1 MSAVKKSKGFLVKFE
16 NVGGG
21 KRNWEERIERPVT
34 DAKIVAAV
42 KREKALKSTAITAHE
57 HSDYGGMIFAHGYP
71 VGSYFIV
78 PGSDR

>member
-1 MSAVKKSKGFLVKFE
+1 MSAAKKSKGFLVKFE

-34 DAKIVAAV
+34 DAKIIAAV
-42 KREKALKSTAITAHE
+42 KRKKALASKGIDAEETT
-57 HSDYGGMIFAHGYP
+57 DYGGIIFAGGRP

-78 PGSDR
+78 PGSEQ